1 MFPLCSIY
9 GVGNKKAQAG
19 ARWGR
24 LWIRFM
30 VVAENRG
37 LRARGY
43 AKAAATR

>member
-9 GVGNKKAQAG
+9 GVGNEKAQEG

-24 LWIRFM
+24 LWIHFK

-37 LRARGY
+37 LRGHAE
-43 AKAAATR
+43 AAATG

>member
-9 GVGNKKAQAG
+9 GVGNKNRKQAPL
-19 ARWGR
+19 GR

-37 LRARGY
+37 LRA
-43 AKAAATR
+43 AMLS